1 MKLYE
6 LLENINDTYAHL
18 KDIEVGKVTCDSR
31 AVDEGDVFVCINGV
45 SVDGHKFADKANEH
59 GAAVI
64 VCERDLG
71 LENQIIVENTRKEYA
86 LMCGKYF
93 GEPAKKIKLVGV
105 TGTNG
110 KTSTCMLLKHIL
122 ESNGHKVG
130 LIGTV
135 QNMVGDSI
143 LPAKNTTPDAFELH
157 SLFSL
162 MVMAGCD
169 YVVME
174 VSSHAIDQDRVYGLR
189 FESAVFTNLTQDH
202 LDYHKTMENYVSVK
216 QRLFSMCNSAVV
228 NLDDEY
234 SEDILS
240 VCKCKTVTY
249 STKRN
254 DSSFSGKN
262 IKQKVDGVDFEIVGD
277 GLIGRAKIKTPG
289 LFSVYN
295 AMAAAVCAIELGLSF
310 SDVLN
315 SLLTAPKVKGR
326 AEVVPT
332 GKDFSVVIDYAHT
345 PDGLKNI
352 LSVMNEVKEGRLIT
366 LFGCGG
372 DRDKDKRPKMG
383 LIASKYSDII
393 IVTSDNPRSEDPTQI
408 INDIVEGIK
417 GTFTPYE
424 IIENRETAI
433 QYAITHA
440 QKGDIILLAGKGHE
454 TYQILS
460 NTTIHLDEREIVAN
474 VLKGM

>member
-1 MKLYE
+1 MKLFE
-6 LLENINDTYAHL
+6 LFEESRGTHL
-18 KDIEVGKVTCDSR
+18 GNLEVGKVTCDSR
-31 AVDEGDVFVCINGV
+31 TVDDGDVFVCINGV
-45 SVDGHKFADKANEH
+45 SVDGHKFAERAIEH

-71 LENQIIVENTRKEYA
+71 LENQIIVENSRRAYA

-93 GEPAKKIKLVGV
+93 GEPSSKIKVVGV

-130 LIGTV
+130 LVGTV
-135 QNMVGDSI
+135 QNMVGNDV

-174 VSSHAIDQDRVYGLR
+174 VSSHAIDQDRIFGLH
-189 FESAVFTNLTQDH
+189 FESCVFTNLTQDH
-202 LDYHKTMENYVSVK
+202 LDYHKTMENYLNVK
-216 QRLFSMCNSAVV
+216 KRLFSMCDSAIV

-234 SEDILS
+234 SNDIITACN
-240 VCKCKTVTY
+240 CKIITY
-249 STKRN
+249 STRRN
-254 DSSFSGKN
+254 DSSYSGKN
-262 IKQKVDGVDFEIVGD
+262 IKQKVDGVDFEMVGD
-277 GLIGRAKIKTPG
+277 GVIGRAKIKTPG

-295 AMAAAVCAIELGLSF
+295 AMGASVCAIELGIPF
-310 SDVLN
+310 GDVIH

-332 GKDFSVVIDYAHT
+332 EKDFSVVIDYAHT

-366 LFGCGG
+366 VFGCGG

-383 LIASKYSDII
+383 LIASMYSDMI

-424 IIENRETAI
+424 VIENRETAI
-433 QYAITHA
+433 QYAVSHA

-454 TYQILS
+454 TYQVLS
-460 NTTIHLDEREIVAN
+460 NTTIHLDEREIVAEA
-474 VLKGM
+474 LKGM